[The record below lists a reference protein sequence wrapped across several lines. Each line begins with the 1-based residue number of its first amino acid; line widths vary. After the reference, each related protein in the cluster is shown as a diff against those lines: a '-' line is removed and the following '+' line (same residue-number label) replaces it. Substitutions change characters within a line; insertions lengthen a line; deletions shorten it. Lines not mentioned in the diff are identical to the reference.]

1 MAKAQNKSDFI
12 LQLKKTMPETKISG
26 GDIHSY
32 FFHLEEGDF
41 LSLEVEQKGIDIG
54 LEFFSHNGDM
64 LFSVNVPD
72 LYFSEERLWWI
83 AKEPGEYR
91 VLVRPVE
98 KSGSG
103 TYLISSDVRP
113 AKGTDTNF
121 LLGQKSFIDAEKSRK
136 LGTKSDYLI
145 AIDHYR
151 KSIEYWKIVHESE
164 REATC
169 LNMLGETY
177 YYLGNFNQA
186 IIATSEAINLFP
198 KENGAK
204 AQNFNNLASFYRFI
218 GNTKLSVESA
228 EKGVAIARKIGDY
241 QVAANALNALG
252 LIMEDIGQVDK
263 CLTYYNEALELARKA
278 KNTSEE
284 ASALQNI
291 GAFLHK
297 TGQFEKAIPILKY
310 SLKLWD
316 QIGDSFYKVYTFNE
330 LGNVYV
336 NLKEFD
342 EALEYYGDALE
353 LSKVNGQ
360 LPQEIITLAN
370 IGYVLYLHKNFDKS
384 LSVLNEALSK
394 LKDSNSSIKFN
405 VLVITGIVHLELG
418 NTEKSIKIFSDVYE
432 SRKGKLGKDLV
443 YPLFNRAKAYVKC
456 GKLDLALN
464 DLKESISILENARL
478 GISTRQIR
486 DFKFSRYNSSVYSLY
501 VNLLMQLYFNNPTIN
516 QTYAEQAFNFHEF
529 SLARGVSESFYEGQA
544 HVNRNISFDLSHK
557 EFAVKT
563 EISKKI
569 NKLSTTGE
577 LEKEKIEL
585 ELSELYL
592 KLEEI
597 EAEAKSSNPQYF
609 ELVKPK
615 IANVGDIQN
624 LLDDDTVAIEYG
636 LSSQSS
642 YMWVITKNSFS
653 SYKLP
658 KISEIEKPAQIIVDY
673 FKFGGQALSLEA
685 KREILAQE
693 RSVNDSINTLSSIL
707 FGQIESKLKGKRL
720 VIIPSNILQYIPFS
734 ALRLKGKPL
743 IINHEVVIL
752 SSATLLLT
760 LRNNSSKRIASNS
773 VAVLADPVFQSTD
786 PRLKKTA
793 LPKDDFFNSDRTV
806 NFDQSR
812 LPFSGKEAEVIKLL
826 FSDENPLV
834 LLGFD
839 ANLESLLK
847 LDSKTHQIIHFA
859 THSLIDFT
867 YPERSGL
874 LFSKFKENGE
884 EINGYLNFNDILNL
898 RLDCDLVVLS
908 ACQTAIAKQ
917 LPGEGFLGL
926 SRAFFYAGARKIML
940 SLWRVEDESTA
951 VLMSKFYTFLK
962 KGLSPVAA
970 LRSAQI
976 SMLQEE
982 KWKSPYH
989 WAAFQIEGDWK

>member
-1 MAKAQNKSDFI
+1 MVKAQDKFDFI
-12 LQLKKTMPETKISG
+12 LQLKKIMPETKISG
-26 GDIHSY
+26 SEIHSY
-32 FFHLEEGDF
+32 SFYLAEGDL

-54 LEFFSHNGDM
+54 LEFFSHKGDM

-83 AKEPGEYR
+83 AKESGEYK
-91 VLVRPVE
+91 VLVHPIE

-103 TYLISSDVRP
+103 SYIVSSDVRP
-113 AKGTDTNF
+113 AKSIDTNF
-121 LLGQKSFIDAEKSRK
+121 LLGQKSFIDAEKSRN
-136 LGTKSDYLI
+136 LGTKNDYLV

-151 KSIEYWKIVHESE
+151 KSIEYWKIIHESE
-164 REATC
+164 REAVC

-177 YYLGNFNQA
+177 YYLGNFKEA
-186 IIATSEAINLFP
+186 IIAASQAINLFP

-204 AQNFNNLASFYRFI
+204 AQNFNNLSAFYRFV
-218 GNTKLSVESA
+218 GNTKLSAEFA
-228 EKGVAIARKIGDY
+228 EKGVAIARKIGDH
-241 QVAANALNALG
+241 QVAANGLNSLG
-252 LIMEDIGQVDK
+252 LIMEDIGQLDK
-263 CLTYYNEALELARKA
+263 CLLYYNEALELARKS
-278 KNTSEE
+278 KNTPEE

-291 GAFLHK
+291 GAFLHR

-316 QIGDSFYKVYTFNE
+316 QIGDTFYKIYTFNE
-330 LGNVYV
+330 LGNLYV
-336 NLKEFD
+336 KLKEFD
-342 EALEYYGDALE
+342 EALEYYNDALE
-353 LSKVNGQ
+353 LSKINGQ
-360 LPQEIITLAN
+360 LPQEIITLSN
-370 IGYVLYLHKNFDKS
+370 MGYLFYLRKNFDKS
-384 LSVLNEALSK
+384 LSVLNQALLK
-394 LKDSNSSIKFN
+394 LEGNSSTKFN
-405 VLVITGIVHLELG
+405 VLVVSGMVHLELG
-418 NTEKSIKIFSDVYE
+418 NTEQSIKIFSDVYE

-443 YPLFNRAKAYVKC
+443 YPLFNRAKAYVKS
-456 GKLDLALN
+456 GRLDLALK
-464 DLKESISILENARL
+464 DLEESISILENERL
-478 GISTRQIR
+478 SIATRQIR
-486 DFKFSRYNSSVYSLY
+486 DFRFSRYNSSVYSLY
-501 VNLLMQLYFNNPTIN
+501 VNLLMQIYFENPSTN
-516 QTYAEQAFNFHEF
+516 QTYVEQAFNFHEF

-544 HVNRNISFDLSHK
+544 YVNRNISFDLAHK
-557 EFAVKT
+557 EFAIKT
-563 EISKKI
+563 EISKKF
-569 NKLSTTGE
+569 NKLSTIDK

-585 ELSELYL
+585 ELDELYL

-597 EAEAKSSNPQYF
+597 EAEVKRANPQYF
-609 ELVKPK
+609 DLVKPK
-615 IANVGDIQN
+615 IAKVADIQN
-624 LLDDDTVAIEYG
+624 CLDNDTVVIEYG
-636 LSSQSS
+636 LSSHGS
-642 YMWVITKNSFS
+642 YVWFITKNSFN

-658 KISEIEKPAQIIVDY
+658 KVSEIEKPAQIIVDY
-673 FKFGGQALSLEA
+673 FRFGTRALSVEA
-685 KREILAQE
+685 KQEILAQE

-707 FGQIESKLKGKRL
+707 FNQIESKLKGKRL
-720 VIIPSNILQYIPFS
+720 VIVPSNILQYIPFS

-743 IINHEVVIL
+743 IINHEIIIL
-752 SSATLLLT
+752 SSSTLLLA
-760 LRNNSSKRIASNS
+760 LKNSSSNRIASNS

-786 PRLKKTA
+786 SRLKKATI
-793 LPKDDFFNSDRTV
+793 PKTDFFNSDRAV
-806 NFDQSR
+806 NFDQNR

-826 FSDENPLV
+826 FANENPLI

-847 LDSKTHQIIHFA
+847 LGSKPHRIIHFA
-859 THSLIDFT
+859 THSLIDFN

-884 EINGYLNFNDILNL
+884 EVNGYLTFNDILNL

-908 ACQTAIAKQ
+908 SCQTAIAKQ

-940 SLWRVEDESTA
+940 TLWRVEDESTA

-962 KGLSPVAA
+962 KGLSPAAA